1 MTSLIAHVRPSAA
14 IRALGAALLVCA
26 GCGRTN
32 LDWDAGGVGGIDA
45 TSITDATSSEDT
57 PRDAS
62 TGDASTDEGAPRSEA
77 PWYWGGSALTENISL
92 DFVGYDQGCTDYGPL
107 DLLGG
112 TLSFR
117 VGFALLEPPV
127 DGLHHYDLATGRA
140 VVDGSLAGYSVVG
153 AVLLIRA
160 MKMVPVPGSGAGKT
174 TTLATERFAK
184 PGALS
189 PTAVLIQGTLGVD
202 GLGGCDTDEKPCT
215 NIISPTIVIVWQEP
229 VARTRA
235 YQFMRPMMRP
245 VADTNTSFADCPVTM
260 NGSGVGLPAG
270 ARGLLA
276 AARGFRAPARRR
288 AGPGAMD

>member
-1 MTSLIAHVRPSAA
+1 MFDRQPRSC
-14 IRALGAALLVCA
+14 ALGAALLVCA

-62 TGDASTDEGAPRSEA
+62 TGDASTDEGALEVGALVLGRERTHREHIPRFRRVR
-77 PWYWGGSALTENISL
+77 PGVHGLR
-92 DFVGYDQGCTDYGPL
+92 PPR
-107 DLLGG
+107 LLGG

-127 DGLHHYDLATGRA
+127 DELHHYDLATGRA
-140 VVDGSLAGYSVVG
+140 VVDGSLAGTRGWRGPS
-153 AVLLIRA
+153 IRA

-215 NIISPTIVIVWQEP
+215 NIISPTIVIVWQDQLREP
-229 VARTRA
+229 A
-235 YQFMRPMMRP
+235 P
-245 VADTNTSFADCPVTM
+245 TSLCD
-260 NGSGVGLPAG
+260 
-270 ARGLLA
+270 R
-276 AARGFRAPARRR
+276 
-288 AGPGAMD
+288 